1 MIKRINTEYI
11 WLLVGDVKSILVV
24 LGESYIGKGVES
36 LLSRQPG
43 LRVDSIPFLD
53 SASLDY
59 EIDTCQPN
67 VIILDEGLISSKR
80 IDLSNLLMGYPKIR
94 LLVLG
99 IHDNRLSIYDHQELI
114 VSHSNDLVS
123 AIERS

>member
-1 MIKRINTEYI
+1 MTII
-11 WLLVGDVKSILVV
+11 LKSILVV

-43 LRVDSIPFLD
+43 LRVESIPFLD
-53 SASLDY
+53 CISLED
-59 EIDTCQPN
+59 EIDIHQPN
-67 VIILDEGLISSKR
+67 VIILDEGLIASKQV
-80 IDLSNLLMGYPKIR
+80 DLFNLLMGYPKIR
-94 LLVLG
+94 VLVLG
-99 IHDNRLSIYDHQELI
+99 IHDNRLSVYDHHELA